1 MVELTKREV
10 IRLYIHLREQID
22 CLDDSLLAFFLKLE
36 QDLFAKLSIEDV
48 ELIQNEGI
56 KNIDDLEKK
65 L

>member
-1 MVELTKREV
+1 MIELTKREI
-10 IRLYIHLREQID
+10 IRLYIHLREQFD
-22 CLDDSLLAFFLKLE
+22 CLDDSLLAFFSKLE